1 MNDTFE
7 VKSIGSVINEEG
19 SYYIKIKEEYLEA
32 LTGLEDYSHIDII
45 WWGHLSDSNE
55 GRKTTKLGKLFKK
68 GPDEIG
74 VFATRAPFRPNP
86 ILTSTIR
93 VQKIDFDKG
102 IIHTPFIDAEN
113 ETPVLDIKP
122 YRKMERVKNCR
133 VPEWTES
140 WPEWFEDAATYNW
153 DKEINK

>member
-1 MNDTFE
+1 MKDTFQ
-7 VKSIGSVINEEG
+7 VKAIGSVNAERGDYHI
-19 SYYIKIKEEYLEA
+19 IIREEYLEA

-55 GRKTTKLGKLFKK
+55 GRKTLKLGKLFKK

-86 ILTSTIR
+86 VLASTIR
-93 VQKIDFDKG
+93 VQEINLKNG
-102 IIHTPFIDAEN
+102 IIHTPFIDAEHG
-113 ETPVLDIKP
+113 TPVLDIKP
-122 YRKMERVKNCR
+122 YRKMERVKHCT
-133 VPEWTES
+133 VPEWTAQ